1 MGALGLFHDVSD
13 GWVWS
18 APVTLPQGGCDISL
32 NADLSQQMRVEV
44 SDEQFNL
51 IPKYANG
58 QSGVPEAGNGLDS
71 AVSWPNGSL
80 TELGGRTIRFRI
92 RLTKGRGGDPR
103 LYAIN
108 VRDA

>member
-1 MGALGLFHDVSD
+1 MGALGLFPDESD

-51 IPKYANG
+51 IPTGTRSNCIAGAYIATPSSSQSKTPTRNLLSPPISTLDR
-58 QSGVPEAGNGLDS
+58 SGVLTVTSMMLRRVAREA
-71 AVSWPNGSL
+71 
-80 TELGGRTIRFRI
+80 
-92 RLTKGRGGDPR
+92 
-103 LYAIN
+103 
-108 VRDA
+108 